1 MREIV
6 GKKSRTSYTPNED
19 LCATIDTGCQRM
31 AIGLNTL
38 KRFDQALPSGLQT
51 SIVPQEHRF
60 RSVHGT
66 STTKYVAAIPTS
78 LGQRGSLL
86 RPAVFETNASRDAPF
101 LISLPF
107 LMFCHAVLYLDP
119 RAELKVEFRKFKF
132 SAPCHIGPTGS
143 LRVSLADFSADH
155 IKRLQKAQEEF
166 QQGSEEFEN
175 FRLSSVFGPEQTKSE
190 PNPNESN
197 LSVSHGVPRSD
208 EESPN
213 RCGGSRTGLETD
225 GAEAAL
231 SGLPHHGLGP
241 SDPDAEEAGPDA
253 TVLGVANGGHP
264 GGEGGQ
270 RHGEPGRLL
279 DGEIREGGSNA
290 PVTDPQLCFA
300 SHRGSQLCD
309 GRGPRVDGS
318 TTNMLCPSSSL
329 HPIHD
334 EETRP
339 KLRTDVLAMSHGSR
353 SAVPLLRMDTGAAQL
368 EGTNGELG
376 QFHRQPSDSNIAEV
390 YGTEDTRTCTA
401 GRVHPLSHDQSR
413 DECRCPT
420 GEVRDLRQGAEER
433 GQEGIGHGV
442 CSIQQVAGFQGVQE
456 EGADQGA
463 PEDDTRG
470 DRRVRGVPEL
480 LE

>member
-1 MREIV
+1 
-6 GKKSRTSYTPNED
+6 
-19 LCATIDTGCQRM
+19 M

-60 RSVHGT
+60 RSVRGT

-166 QQGSEEFEN
+166 QQGSEEFEI
-175 FRLSSVFGPEQTKSE
+175 FRLSSVFGPEQTESE

-225 GAEAAL
+225 GAESAAL

-279 DGEIREGGSNA
+279 DGGIREGGSNA

-300 SHRGSQLCD
+300 SHRASQLCD

-318 TTNMLCPSSSL
+318 TTNMCPSSSL

-339 KLRTDVLAMSHGSR
+339 KLRTDVLAI
-353 SAVPLLRMDTGAAQL
+353 
-368 EGTNGELG
+368 
-376 QFHRQPSDSNIAEV
+376 HRQPSDSNIAEV

-401 GRVHPLSHDQSR
+401 GRVHPLSHDQSLR
-413 DECRCPT
+413 VKCEICGKVLKNEARKESDTESARSNKSQASKESKKKEQTKEPLKMTPEEIDEEFQRF
-420 GEVRDLRQGAEER
+420 RLW
-433 GQEGIGHGV
+433 
-442 CSIQQVAGFQGVQE
+442 QQHRKDARSSGSS
-456 EGADQGA
+456 ARNRKTS
-463 PEDDTRG
+463 PE
-470 DRRVRGVPEL
+470 P
-480 LE
+480 

>member
-1 MREIV
+1 M
-6 GKKSRTSYTPNED
+6 
-19 LCATIDTGCQRM
+19 
-31 AIGLNTL
+31 
-38 KRFDQALPSGLQT
+38 
-51 SIVPQEHRF
+51 
-60 RSVHGT
+60 
-66 STTKYVAAIPTS
+66 
-78 LGQRGSLL
+78 
-86 RPAVFETNASRDAPF
+86 
-101 LISLPF
+101 
-107 LMFCHAVLYLDP
+107 
-119 RAELKVEFRKFKF
+119 
-132 SAPCHIGPTGS
+132 
-143 LRVSLADFSADH
+143 
-155 IKRLQKAQEEF
+155 
-166 QQGSEEFEN
+166 
-175 FRLSSVFGPEQTKSE
+175 
-190 PNPNESN
+190 
-197 LSVSHGVPRSD
+197 SHGVPRSD

-253 TVLGVANGGHP
+253 TVLGVAKHP

-318 TTNMLCPSSSL
+318 TTNMCPSSSL
-329 HPIHD
+329 RPIHD

-390 YGTEDTRTCTA
+390 YGTEDTRTRTA

-413 DECRCPT
+413 DECLC
-420 GEVRDLRQGAEER
+420 LRVKCEICGKVLKNEARKESDTESARSNKSQASKEPKKKEQTKEPLKMTPEEIDEYEEFQR
-433 GQEGIGHGV
+433 FRLW
-442 CSIQQVAGFQGVQE
+442 QQHRKDARSSGSS
-456 EGADQGA
+456 ARNRKTS
-463 PEDDTRG
+463 PE
-470 DRRVRGVPEL
+470 P
-480 LE
+480 